1 MPEITRYLRV
11 FPAPYLC
18 FDHVGRPAGAFPHE
32 PKFDGGAPA
41 DDAVHHVGAS
51 RVVGRL
57 LRKAAGNLT
66 AHHEHLFHFGAQP
79 EGAPASEVPVD
90 KSRGPGDPIL
100 VENSEYYRKAVKTHQ
115 LYAADLETWETAGG
129 DPRLFI
135 DPHLKQLHAIEGL
148 QASHVAHYGK
158 PSPYLAAHWQDH
170 HAATRAKHFP
180 GQAPAPQAPAVDG
193 NVALHADHDEV
204 K

>member
-51 RVVGRL
+51 RGVGRL

-129 DPRLFI
+129 DPSLFI
-135 DPHLKQLHAIEGL
+135 DPHLKQLHAITT
-148 QASHVAHYGK
+148 ASPLPTWPRTGRTTTRPPARSTSPARRPRRRPP
-158 PSPYLAAHWQDH
+158 PST
-170 HAATRAKHFP
+170 ATSRST
-180 GQAPAPQAPAVDG
+180 
-193 NVALHADHDEV
+193 LTTTR
-204 K
+204 